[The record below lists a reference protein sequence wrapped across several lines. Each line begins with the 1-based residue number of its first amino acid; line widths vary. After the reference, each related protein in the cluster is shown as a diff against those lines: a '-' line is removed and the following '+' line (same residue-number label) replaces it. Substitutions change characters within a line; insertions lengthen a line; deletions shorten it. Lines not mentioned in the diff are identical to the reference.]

1 MNLLTLGVLT
11 VARELPSKFPSPLLD
26 IKYRKRQLDFRR
38 KQIKDWTESEYLY
51 LQDEV
56 AAMKS
61 SQPDLDADA
70 YIRDRAQNIER
81 EAQRQVKA
89 ALNMYGNDFWQQDER
104 IAPLRGALATWG
116 LTLDDLGVASMHGT
130 STVAND
136 KNETGI
142 ISEQMKHLGKSK
154 GCVTLC
160 VFQKY
165 LTGHPKGAAA
175 AWQLN
180 GALQMLATGLVPG
193 NRNADNVISTLNF
206 ANLRLTRSLKNS
218 IILFSPI
225 ARCRQ
230 MD

>member
-1 MNLLTLGVLT
+1 MMLLTIGVLT
-11 VARELPSKFPSPLLD
+11 VAREAPSKFPSPLLD
-26 IKYRKRQLDFRR
+26 IKYRKRQLDLRR

-56 AAMKS
+56 SAMKS
-61 SQPDLDADA
+61 GQPDLDTEA
-70 YIRDRAQNIER
+70 YLRDRAENIER
-81 EAQRQVKA
+81 EAQRQLKQA
-89 ALNMYGNDFWQQDER
+89 ISMWGNDFYKQDER
-104 IAPLRGALATWG
+104 IAPLRGALAVWG
-116 LTLDDLGVASMHGT
+116 LTMDDLGVASMHGT

-136 KNETGI
+136 KNETAI
-142 ISEQMKHLGKSK
+142 VSEQMRHLGKSK

-193 NRNADNVISTLNF
+193 NRNADNVH
-206 ANLRLTRSLKNS
+206 
-218 IILFSPI
+218 
-225 ARCRQ
+225 
-230 MD
+230 

>member
-1 MNLLTLGVLT
+1 
-11 VARELPSKFPSPLLD
+11 LLD
-26 IKYRKRQLDFRR
+26 IKYRKRQLDLRR
-38 KQIKDWTESEYLY
+38 RQIKDWTESEYLY

-61 SQPDLDADA
+61 GQPDLDTDA
-70 YIRDRAQNIER
+70 YMRDRAENIER
-81 EAQRQVKA
+81 EAQRQLKS
-89 ALNMYGNDFWQQDER
+89 ALNMFGNDFWRQDER

-116 LTLDDLGVASMHGT
+116 LTVDDLGVASMHGT

-142 ISEQMKHLGKSK
+142 VNDQLAHLGKSK
-154 GCVTLC
+154 GAATLC

-193 NRNADNVISTLNF
+193 NRNADNVF
-206 ANLRLTRSLKNS
+206 
-218 IILFSPI
+218 P
-225 ARCRQ
+225 Q
-230 MD
+230 

>member
-1 MNLLTLGVLT
+1 
-11 VARELPSKFPSPLLD
+11 
-26 IKYRKRQLDFRR
+26 
-38 KQIKDWTESEYLY
+38 
-51 LQDEV
+51 
-56 AAMKS
+56 MKS
-61 SQPDLDADA
+61 SQPDLDTDS
-70 YIRDRAQNIER
+70 YMRDRAENIER
-81 EAQRQVKA
+81 EAQRQVKS
-89 ALNMYGNDFWQQDER
+89 ALNMYGNDFWRQDER

-142 ISEQMKHLGKSK
+142 ISEQMAHLGKSK

-193 NRNADNVISTLNF
+193 NRNADNVF
-206 ANLRLTRSLKNS
+206 
-218 IILFSPI
+218 PI
-225 ARCRQ
+225 
-230 MD
+230 

>member
-1 MNLLTLGVLT
+1 
-11 VARELPSKFPSPLLD
+11 LD
-26 IKYRKRQLDFRR
+26 INYRRRQLNLRR
-38 KQIKDWTESEYLY
+38 KQIKDWTESEYIY

-61 SQPDLDADA
+61 SQPDLDIDA
-70 YIRDRAQNIER
+70 YMRDRAENIER
-81 EAQRQVKA
+81 EAQRQIKS
-89 ALNMYGNDFWQQDER
+89 ALSLFGNEFWKQDER

-116 LTLDDLGVASMHGT
+116 LTLDDLNVASMHGT

-142 ISEQMKHLGKSK
+142 ISDQMAHLGKSK

-193 NRNADNVISTLNF
+193 PGREYQLSACVQAATEAFIELGRSHAIRASGKAPAD
-206 ANLRLTRSLKNS
+206 
-218 IILFSPI
+218 
-225 ARCRQ
+225 RQ
-230 MD
+230 VAFD

>member
-1 MNLLTLGVLT
+1 VLT
-11 VARELPSKFPSPLLD
+11 VAREAPHKFPSPLLD
-26 IKYRKRQLDFRR
+26 ISYRRRQLDLRR
-38 KQIKDWTESEYLY
+38 RQIKAWTESEYDY
-51 LQDEV
+51 LQDEI

-61 SQPDLDADA
+61 SEPELDTED
-70 YIRDRAQNIER
+70 YLRDRVENIER
-81 EAQRQVKA
+81 ESQRQLKS
-89 ALNMYGNDFWQQDER
+89 ALNMFGNEFYKQDER
-104 IAPLRGALATWG
+104 IAPLRGALAVWG

-142 ISEQMKHLGKSK
+142 ISDQMAHLGKSK

-175 AWQLN
+175 AWQVN

-193 NRNADNVISTLNF
+193 NRNADNVCSEGG
-206 ANLRLTRSLKNS
+206 
-218 IILFSPI
+218 
-225 ARCRQ
+225 C
-230 MD
+230 D

>member
-1 MNLLTLGVLT
+1 LLGVLT
-11 VARELPSKFPSPLLD
+11 VAREAPSKFPSPLLD
-26 IKYRKRQLDFRR
+26 IKYRKRQLDLRR
-38 KQIKDWTESEYLY
+38 KQLKEWTESEYAF

-56 AAMKS
+56 AAMQS
-61 SQPDLDADA
+61 AQPDLDTDA
-70 YIRDRAQNIER
+70 YMRDRAENIER
-81 EAQRQVKA
+81 EAQRQLKS
-89 ALNMYGNDFWQQDER
+89 ALNMWGNDFWRQDER

-116 LTLDDLGVASMHGT
+116 LTIDDLGVASMHGT

-142 ISEQMKHLGKSK
+142 ISDQMAHLGKSK

-193 NRNADNVISTLNF
+193 NRNADNVL
-206 ANLRLTRSLKNS
+206 SLHV
-218 IILFSPI
+218 LE
-225 ARCRQ
+225 RC
-230 MD
+230 

>member
-1 MNLLTLGVLT
+1 
-11 VARELPSKFPSPLLD
+11 LD
-26 IKYRKRQLDFRR
+26 IKYRKRQLDLRR
-38 KQIKDWTESEYLY
+38 RQIKDWTESEYQY
-51 LQDEV
+51 LQDEI

-61 SQPDLDADA
+61 SQPGLDTDA
-70 YIRDRAQNIER
+70 YMRDRVENIER
-81 EAQRQVKA
+81 EAQRQVKS
-89 ALNMYGNDFWQQDER
+89 ALNMYGNDFWRQDER

-142 ISEQMKHLGKSK
+142 ISEQMAHLGKSK

-193 NRNADNVISTLNF
+193 NRNADNVLSSFDILLISG
-206 ANLRLTRSLKNS
+206 
-218 IILFSPI
+218 
-225 ARCRQ
+225 
-230 MD
+230 